1 MCLRKGFKINNCI
14 YLKQKL
20 NRKYINFWNY
30 YFDGLV
36 IDNVKYD
43 LEFDV
48 RSLDSGENHYRVQ
61 RLEKKQT
68 LPSESATNDTA
79 SNLATSAFY
88 GNNIP
93 QSNESVKLPSINN
106 INENIKNIPIKNN
119 LTENIESS
127 NSHVLDPIKILK
139 RNKKHD
145 SNYK

>member
-1 MCLRKGFKINNCI
+1 MNNCI

-48 RSLDSGENHYRVQ
+48 PSLDSGENHYRVQ
-61 RLEKKQT
+61 RLKKTKKQIT
-68 LPSESATNDTA
+68 HSGDA
-79 SNLATSAFY
+79 SNKTRILPAFEQSAFY

-106 INENIKNIPIKNN
+106 MNENIKNIPIKNT

-127 NSHVLDPIKILK
+127 NSHVLNSIKILK
-139 RNKKHD
+139 QTKKHD
-145 SNYK
+145 SYYK

>member
-1 MCLRKGFKINNCI
+1 MNNCI

-36 IDNVKYD
+36 IDNAKYD

-48 RSLDSGENHYRVQ
+48 PSLDSGENHYRVQ
-61 RLEKKQT
+61 RLKKTKKQIT
-68 LPSESATNDTA
+68 HSGDA
-79 SNLATSAFY
+79 SNKTRILPALEQSAFY

-106 INENIKNIPIKNN
+106 MNENIKNIPIKNT

-139 RNKKHD
+139 RTKKHD
-145 SNYK
+145 SYYK